1 MQTTIKI
8 FTDLVARSKINS
20 LPESSK
26 KRIINCLNSSFEIE
40 IIDAFERIKECEVYF
55 GDLIEANYVRKM
67 NNLKWIHF
75 SSTGV
80 DRALIPEIINSDIK
94 VSYSPDAFTN
104 SVLVLTLGYICNFAR
119 GLNTIFKLRANNQ
132 LSRREFDY
140 YSSNISDL
148 IGEKILIV
156 GYGRIGRKL
165 GSVLSL
171 LGMKVYVIKTTNKIN
186 DSFIED
192 VFLLD
197 QLEDAVKNKLFIVNL
212 LPFTQETFEV
222 FNKSIFKA
230 MNNKSYFIN
239 VGRGKT
245 VDENSL
251 IEALHNKEIAGAALD
266 VFYNEPLSLKSELL
280 SFENVLITPHVG
292 NINKN
297 YWEYETN
304 LFIKNLKHYVKG
316 ENLHSTLDIIKG
328 Y

>member
-8 FTDLVARSKINS
+8 FTDLVARPKINT

-40 IIDAFERIKECEVYF
+40 IIDAFERIKECEIYF

-80 DRALIPEIINSDIK
+80 NRALIPEIINSDIK

-104 SVLVLTLGYICNFAR
+104 SVLVLTLGYICNIAR

-132 LSRREFDY
+132 LSRRDFDY

-171 LGMKVYVIKTTNKIN
+171 LGMKVYAIKTTNKIN
-186 DSFIED
+186 DNFLED

-197 QLEDAVKNKLFIVNL
+197 QLEDAVKNKSFIVNL
-212 LPFTQETFEV
+212 LPLTQKTFEV
-222 FNKSIFKA
+222 FDKSIFKA
-230 MNNKSYFIN
+230 MNKKSYFIN

-297 YWEYETN
+297 YWEYETD

>member
-1 MQTTIKI
+1 M
-8 FTDLVARSKINS
+8 
-20 LPESSK
+20 
-26 KRIINCLNSSFEIE
+26 
-40 IIDAFERIKECEVYF
+40 
-55 GDLIEANYVRKM
+55 
-67 NNLKWIHF
+67 
-75 SSTGV
+75 
-80 DRALIPEIINSDIK
+80 
-94 VSYSPDAFTN
+94 
-104 SVLVLTLGYICNFAR
+104 
-119 GLNTIFKLRANNQ
+119 
-132 LSRREFDY
+132 
-140 YSSNISDL
+140 

-171 LGMKVYVIKTTNKIN
+171 LGMKVYAIKTTNKIN
-186 DSFIED
+186 DNFLED

-197 QLEDAVKNKLFIVNL
+197 QLEDAVKNKSFIVNL
-212 LPFTQETFEV
+212 LPLTQKTFEV
-222 FNKSIFKA
+222 FDKSIFKA
-230 MNNKSYFIN
+230 MNKKSYFIN

-297 YWEYETN
+297 YWEYETD